1 MNFKFC
7 GEYVIMDVLPV
18 GDKGA
23 AMGINQTNGSFATWE
38 TAGGEYKE
46 PHYFTDIDEA
56 TEDLC
61 LRTLRELR
69 LKKQLQKTEKER
81 RR

>member
-1 MNFKFC
+1 MNFTLHDD
-7 GEYVIMDVLPV
+7 YIVIVTLPT
-18 GDKGA
+18 DSKQIQ
-23 AMGINQTNGSFATWE
+23 MGLHQKNGSFATWE
-38 TAGGEYKE
+38 IAGGEYKE

>member
-1 MNFKFC
+1 MNFKFY
-7 GEYVIMDVLPV
+7 GEYIIMHILPV
-18 GDKGA
+18 GDKGT
-23 AMGINQTNGSFATWE
+23 AMGINKTNGSFATWE

-61 LRTLRELR
+61 LRTLGELR
-69 LKKQLQKTEKER
+69 LEKQLQKTEKER
-81 RR
+81 SR

>member
-1 MNFKFC
+1 MDFKLY
-7 GEYVIMDVLPV
+7 GEYIIIHILPV

-23 AMGINQTNGSFATWE
+23 AMGIHQTDGGFATWE

-61 LRTLRELR
+61 SRTLDALC
-69 LKKQLQKTEKER
+69 LKKQARKKEQGR
-81 RR
+81 GR

>member
-7 GEYVIMDVLPV
+7 GEYIITAVLPV

-23 AMGINQTNGSFATWE
+23 AMGIHQQNGSFATWE
-38 TAGGEYKE
+38 VADGEYKQ

-61 LRTLRELR
+61 QRTLGELR
-69 LKKQLQKTEKER
+69 LKRQTQKREKER
-81 RR
+81 GR